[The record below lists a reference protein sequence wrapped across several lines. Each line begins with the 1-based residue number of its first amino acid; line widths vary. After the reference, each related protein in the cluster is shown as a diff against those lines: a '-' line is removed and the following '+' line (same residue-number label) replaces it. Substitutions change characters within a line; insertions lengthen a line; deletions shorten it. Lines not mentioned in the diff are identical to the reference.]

1 MEDLG
6 QKRQVGHTPQS
17 TWQQVTRAQLAVS
30 AEKWLSRAGC
40 LGWEMTDA
48 EDSGTSAS
56 TWFPCCLQSPGPSD
70 RRTPLCTSLQFLL
83 LGAAAG

>member
-1 MEDLG
+1 MEDPG

-30 AEKWLSRAGC
+30 AEQWLSRAGC

-48 EDSGTSAS
+48 GDSGTSAS
-56 TWFPCCLQSPGPSD
+56 TWFPCCLQS
-70 RRTPLCTSLQFLL
+70 LL
-83 LGAAAG
+83 APVMGAHLYVRPYSFCS